1 MSWLFSRVLVEAYL
15 VENFSDGEQ
24 SAQLNGNPTQLAYC
38 AQDKMTD
45 FSRLSQFGMT
55 FKPLTVSRG
64 EDLLTLYLED
74 SRAKTSHR
82 QVKAQ
87 GLTENDQECGIT
99 WRGWLAKYDPNTSSW
114 RTAQCSL
121 LEDLNESLET
131 LPRSGMTRNGLLWE
145 LPMLE
150 QTTKETEFG
159 LLQRHSLPTPTCNPH
174 MPNKNANTTG
184 LKNLVEVAQGKW
196 EHLMPQKM
204 FPTPTCHNA
213 KEGAYPSELTRNTP
227 TLATHAGGKLNPMW
241 VEWLMGW
248 PLGWTDLKPLVTD
261 KSHCVPQQHGDY

>member
-1 MSWLFSRVLVEAYL
+1 MSWLFSQALVEEYL
-15 VENFSDGEQ
+15 VENYSDGEQ
-24 SAQLNGNPTQLAYC
+24 SAPLNGNPIQQAYC
-38 AQDKMTD
+38 APDKMTD
-45 FSRLSQFGMT
+45 FSRLSRFGMT
-55 FKPLTVSRG
+55 YKPLTVSRG

-74 SRAKTSHR
+74 SRAKTY
-82 QVKAQ
+82 QQPEKAQ
-87 GLTENDQECGIT
+87 ELTENDQECGAT
-99 WRGWLAKYDPNTSSW
+99 WRGWLAKYDPDTSLW

-121 LEDLNESLET
+121 LEDLNESLAT

-150 QTTKETEFG
+150 QTIKETGSG

-174 MPNKNANTTG
+174 MPNKNANTKG
-184 LKNLVEVAQGKW
+184 PKNLMEVAQGKW

-204 FPTPTCHNA
+204 FPTPTCHNS
-213 KEGAYPSELTRNTP
+213 KEGAYPAEYARNTP

-248 PLGWTDLKPLVTD
+248 PLGWTDLKPLATGR
-261 KSHCVPQQHGDY
+261 CLYARLPPGGC